1 MAHRLAARILTTEK
15 DSEMNQT
22 TNINI
27 SYDHKNDMQN
37 HQNVTLPPSE
47 SGNVS
52 PRVEAR
58 DIELTEDIPDT
69 GQEIEWVEARD
80 IELTEDIPDTGQEIE
95 FLETLLQE
103 YQSKPVVVKGLLI
116 CKSKNLMNLIKL
128 ATQADKVEIACTRF
142 SGALCFT
149 FLKQGAFAFGEKE
162 RRTAHAT
169 DTGTQ
174 QPWIVLVLVPAL
186 ARGPSARVPAHC
198 TNCLTEILPD
208 AQAHA
213 RDNEKAVP
221 FWGTRLFHLWQLLVW
236 Q

>member
-69 GQEIEWVEARD
+69 GQEIE
-80 IELTEDIPDTGQEIE
+80 

-128 ATQADKVEIACTRF
+128 ATQA
-142 SGALCFT
+142 
-149 FLKQGAFAFGEKE
+149 FLKFGINTK
-162 RRTAHAT
+162 
-169 DTGTQ
+169 
-174 QPWIVLVLVPAL
+174 IV
-186 ARGPSARVPAHC
+186 
-198 TNCLTEILPD
+198 I
-208 AQAHA
+208 
-213 RDNEKAVP
+213 
-221 FWGTRLFHLWQLLVW
+221 
-236 Q
+236 

>member
-37 HQNVTLPPSE
+37 HQNVSLTPSE

-69 GQEIEWVEARD
+69 GQEIE
-80 IELTEDIPDTGQEIE
+80 

-103 YQSKPVVVKGLLI
+103 YQAKPVVVKGLLI
-116 CKSKNLMNLIKL
+116 CKSKNLMNLIKI
-128 ATQADKVEIACTRF
+128 ATQAEKVEIILNENISCT
-142 SGALCFT
+142 SCTDTKFT
-149 FLKQGAFAFGEKE
+149 YVQSILVTKGGKTTEFKHGYNEIYSKFLKFGINTK
-162 RRTAHAT
+162 
-169 DTGTQ
+169 
-174 QPWIVLVLVPAL
+174 IV
-186 ARGPSARVPAHC
+186 
-198 TNCLTEILPD
+198 I
-208 AQAHA
+208 
-213 RDNEKAVP
+213 
-221 FWGTRLFHLWQLLVW
+221 
-236 Q
+236 